1 MSELDRLTGRLSTE
15 IKAGNKYTLRQM
27 KLTQEDVHQS
37 VNNRDHVC
45 QPMFPEYPPAG
56 FVLPFEMTLR

>member
-1 MSELDRLTGRLSTE
+1 MSGIDRITGRLLTE

-27 KLTQEDVHQS
+27 KLTQEDVHKS

-45 QPMFPEYPPAG
+45 QPRFLEYIPAG
-56 FVLPFEMTLR
+56 FVLSFETTLR